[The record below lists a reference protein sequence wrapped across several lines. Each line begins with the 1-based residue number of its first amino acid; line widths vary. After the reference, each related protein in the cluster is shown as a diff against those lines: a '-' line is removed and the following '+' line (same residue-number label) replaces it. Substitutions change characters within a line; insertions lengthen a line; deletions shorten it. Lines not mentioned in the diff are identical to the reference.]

1 MTMKIGRPA
10 CAAALMLGLPGAG
23 QAADSLTFVLNW
35 TTSGEHAA
43 VYYAQDAG
51 WFAEADLD
59 VMIEQGQGSTVA
71 AQRVG
76 AGSAEMGIADLGAAM
91 VAKGAGADLKAVM
104 NIYANSPY
112 QMYWLKDSGMT
123 GLKDFPGHKF
133 GNPPADAARAMWP
146 ALAEVSGI
154 DPESVQWVNISL
166 AAKVSALMSG
176 DIDGTTYFSN
186 YHHIMAEA
194 FGDRLMWFAWRD
206 QGMNPY
212 GNSVVANGEF
222 LRDNPEAVGRF
233 VRVMQRASVYCAEHA
248 QQCVDVLPKY
258 ASGLR
263 IESEIQ
269 NWNGVIE
276 LMTDETSTTVAMGQ
290 FVPER
295 VAADAELV
303 SKVFDIQT
311 EFSPE
316 EIYTNEFLDASIKM
330 VAAPAN

>member
-1 MTMKIGRPA
+1 MTIKFA
-10 CAAALMLGLPGAG
+10 TAVCTAALALGLPEAG
-23 QAADSLTFVLNW
+23 RAADDLTFVLNW

-51 WFAEADLD
+51 WFAEAGLD
-59 VMIEQGQGSTVA
+59 VTIEQGQGSTVA

-76 AGSAEMGIADLGAAM
+76 AGSAQMGIADLGAAM
-91 VAKGAGADLKAVM
+91 VARGAGADLKAVM

-146 ALAEVSGI
+146 ALAEVNGL
-154 DPESVQWVNISL
+154 DPASVQWVNISP

-186 YHHIMAEA
+186 YHHVMADA

-206 QGMNPY
+206 HGLNPY

-233 VRVMQRASVYCAEHA
+233 VKVMQRASVHCAEHA
-248 QQCVDVLPKY
+248 QDCVDVLPKY

-263 IESEIQ
+263 LESEIR
-269 NWNGVIE
+269 NWRGVID
-276 LMTDETSTTVAMGQ
+276 LMTDATSTTVAMGH

-295 VAADAELV
+295 VAADAALV
-303 SKVFDIQT
+303 TRVFDIQT
-311 EFSPE
+311 AFAPE
-316 EIYTNEFLDASIKM
+316 DIYTNEFLDPTIRM